1 MSKRDFFDPRW
12 EDTNVVLIDA
22 PTLRRAERRIKS
34 CETCT
39 PDAAE
44 IPFDWLLDRITRDA
58 IRRSQTT
65 CWPKPR
71 HVHDAIVLCLR
82 KPWWTCE
89 MTMVSA
95 PTLTCRIR
103 PCSSRFPHFLSHP
116 SNHCVGKRW
125 SSAATS
131 NVAGQFRLVRFF

>member
-44 IPFDWLLDRITRDA
+44 IPFDWLLDRITGCD
-58 IRRSQTT
+58 
-65 CWPKPR
+65 PKITDYLLAEAARCPR
-71 HVHDAIVLCLR
+71 CNRAVLEKTLVDLR
-82 KPWWTCE
+82 NDDGFGADDNVPHTSLLQS
-89 MTMVSA
+89 VSA
-95 PTLTCRIR
+95 FLI
-103 PCSSRFPHFLSHP
+103 SS
-116 SNHCVGKRW
+116 
-125 SSAATS
+125 
-131 NVAGQFRLVRFF
+131 